1 MMMPMR
7 CLQKESENII
17 FFWQKTEFSPIFGL
31 AKIRCMLRT
40 PVALI
45 FGQLLIIQFQ
55 QTMAS
60 LNPYDGAYAAFIKK
74 IKYFFGDKSAVF
86 VTFRLGKNS
95 MHAQHSSCPDFWVYS

>member
-1 MMMPMR
+1 MMLHMR
-7 CLQKESENII
+7 CLQKESE
-17 FFWQKTEFSPIFGL
+17 FFYFFLPKTEFFAIFGL
-31 AKIRCMLRT
+31 AKIRCMLRIS
-40 PVALI
+40 VALI

-55 QTMAS
+55 QTMAF

-74 IKYFFGDKSAVF
+74 IKYFFGDKSAFF